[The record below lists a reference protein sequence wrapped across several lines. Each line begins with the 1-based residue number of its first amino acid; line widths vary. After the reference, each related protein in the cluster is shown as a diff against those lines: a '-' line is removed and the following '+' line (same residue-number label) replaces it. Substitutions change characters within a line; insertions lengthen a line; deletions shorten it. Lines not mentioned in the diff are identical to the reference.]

1 MPTISNL
8 SFSVRFNLTGTPTL
22 VLTDTTTS
30 PPAGLVGIFA
40 ITQPDGYTRTGNIAT
55 PDISAAGGSFSILL
69 RLNSSGG
76 LQSGT
81 YRIVYSGNAPSYLS
95 TDFTREFVFSYQAPT
110 VQLVEDFDVF
120 TPLLNYHDST
130 LYTQSGYTNTS
141 VTRAWTA
148 VSTPTGTITGSSS
161 TFNMVFGGQYY
172 DANYVVS
179 LTSSLIYTNTTYN
192 WLTVQETVAKSVNT
206 YAETPPTVSDIVGDI
221 SDLKLQLD
229 QAINSCQ
236 VYDNI
241 KADFEYAQT
250 LFLHIMD
257 KIKIGDMDNIYI
269 DLNDLLVVL
278 NNYQIPT
285 YIPTNL
291 PILPYDILP
300 FFPGA
305 VWGAITGTITL
316 QTDLVNYIATQIAA
330 TKFAANVGNG
340 SAISYAITHNLN
352 STDVEVEIFEVSS
365 GETVYADVLRTSA
378 NVVTVSF
385 ATAPTSNQFRVIIME

>member
-22 VLTDTTTS
+22 VLTDTTTT

-55 PDISAAGGSFSILL
+55 PDISAAGGSFSIAL

-81 YRIVYSGNAPSYLS
+81 YRIVYTGNAPSYLS
-95 TDFTREFVFSYQAPT
+95 TDFTREFVFDYQAPA
-110 VQLVEDFDVF
+110 LVLTEDFDVF
-120 TPLLNYHDST
+120 TPDLKYIDST
-130 LYTQSGYTNTS
+130 NYSKSGYTNGA

-148 VSTPTGTITGSSS
+148 VSTPTGTITGSSA
-161 TFNMVFGGQYY
+161 TFDMAFGGDYY
-172 DANYVVS
+172 DANYVVT
-179 LTSSLIYTNTTYN
+179 LTSSLLYTNTTYN
-192 WLTVQETVAKSVNT
+192 WLTIQETVAKSVNT
-206 YAETPPTVSDIVGDI
+206 YAETPPDVATIVGDI
-221 SDLKLQLD
+221 SDLKLALD

-236 VYDNI
+236 TYDNL

-257 KIKIGDMDNIYI
+257 KFKVGDMDNVYS
-269 DLNDLLVVL
+269 DLKDLLKVL
-278 NNYQIPT
+278 NNYQIPAYT
-285 YIPTNL
+285 PTNL
-291 PILPYDILP
+291 PIPPYDITP

-305 VWGAITGTITL
+305 VWGGITGTLTN
-316 QTDLVNYIATQIAA
+316 QTDLVNYIATQIAGTKYAA
-330 TKFAANVGNG
+330 TVGNG
-340 SAISYAITHNLN
+340 AATSFAITHNLN

-365 GETVYADVLRTSA
+365 GETVYSDVVRTSA

-385 ATAPTSNQFRVIIME
+385 ATAPSSNQYRVIIME

>member
-8 SFSVRFNLTGTPTL
+8 SFNVRFDLTGTPTL

-55 PDISAAGGSFSILL
+55 PDISVAGGSFSIAL

-81 YRIVYSGNAPSYLS
+81 YRIVYTGNAPSYLS
-95 TDFTREFVFSYQAPT
+95 TDFTREFVFDYQAPS
-110 VQLVEDFDVF
+110 LVLTEDFDVF
-120 TPLLNYHDST
+120 TPELKYIDST
-130 LYTQSGYTNTS
+130 VYSKSGYTNGA

-148 VSTPTGTITGSSS
+148 VSTPTGTITGSTA
-161 TFNMVFGGQYY
+161 TFDMVFGGQYY
-172 DANYVVS
+172 DANYVVT
-179 LTSSLIYTNTTYN
+179 LTSSLLYTNTTYN
-192 WLTVQETVAKSVNT
+192 WLTVQETVAKSVST
-206 YAETPPTVSDIVGDI
+206 YAETPPGVEEIVNEI
-221 SDLKLQLD
+221 SDLKLRLD

-257 KIKIGDMDNIYI
+257 KIKVADMDNIYV
-269 DLNDLLVVL
+269 DLKDLLAVL
-278 NNYQIPT
+278 NNYQIPAYT
-285 YIPTNL
+285 PTNL
-291 PILPYDILP
+291 PIPPYDITP

-305 VWGAITGTITL
+305 IWGAITGTITL

-330 TKFAANVGNG
+330 NKFAASVGDG
-340 SAISYAITHNLN
+340 AATSYAITHNLN
-352 STDVEVEIFEVSS
+352 ITDVEVEIFEVSS
-365 GETVYADVLRTSA
+365 GETVYADVVRTSA
-378 NVVTVSF
+378 NVITVSF
-385 ATAPTSNQFRVIIME
+385 AAAPTTNQYRVIIME